1 MPRCPLSGL
10 TGQEPFRILTPEIGH
25 HHSFSFKMDRLAGT
39 THPNLGI
46 SHTNR
51 DSTCLNGPVKARV
64 TQYQYAQ
71 RMVDASSNG
80 CAGRLITTLEAW
92 TEVVCST
99 VQPVVVL

>member
-64 TQYQYAQ
+64 AQYQYAQ
-71 RMVDASSNG
+71 RVVDASSYVH
-80 CAGRLITTLEAW
+80 AGPLIRLLKA
-92 TEVVCST
+92 CSHPFLMCL
-99 VQPVVVL
+99 VS